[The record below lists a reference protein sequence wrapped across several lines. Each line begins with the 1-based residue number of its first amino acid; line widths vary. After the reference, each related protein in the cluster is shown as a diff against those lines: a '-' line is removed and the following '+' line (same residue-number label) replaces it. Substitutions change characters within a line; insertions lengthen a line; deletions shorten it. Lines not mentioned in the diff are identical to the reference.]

1 MLEINWTHCA
11 TKPRDHQ
18 MFGVKWLLKHPAALL
33 ADEVGAGKSK
43 QIVDTS
49 QILFQGGEID
59 AVVVDCPAAARGVW
73 ADPDPALGEVSK
85 HGWPSVLNLI
95 LEYSVKTAKPGTFPR
110 VPEGQGLLW
119 LVTNYEFVRR
129 EERLVPLLSFLTR
142 RKFWLVC
149 DEAWAL
155 KDQGT
160 EQWKAA
166 YEIRKM
172 ARRVTLLNGTPIA
185 DSPLDMNAQMR
196 MLDEN
201 ILGFPYINARGK
213 RVVSTADSRFKL
225 YYAGLAPCA
234 NRKDAIKQEQMW
246 KNLPVEIRW
255 PRLEELRAKCEPFII
270 RRETREC
277 FDLPPVLDPVLVE
290 ARMTDDEWRLY
301 RAMKKDMVAWLGTD
315 GAMDL
320 ASVARQA
327 FVKALR
333 LAQITGGFL
342 GGVERIDLEEG
353 KLDFGTSIAGGDRLI
368 DQPTTMLKEIGR
380 SKLDALIAWLETTGK
395 PNRLLVWGRFRA
407 EIERAGRVLAEEVGY
422 TTHLLYGGQTPQDRQ
437 AAVRALNPDVV
448 VDHPV
453 AVVGSPQA
461 GGAALNLS
469 GASVAV
475 NLSHDFNLRA
485 YLQARGRIDRPG
497 QKNPIRY
504 VDVVAV
510 GPKGERTIDHHI
522 LAALRSKQDIASWT
536 AATWRQKLS
545 EE

>member
-1 MLEINWTHCA
+1 M
-11 TKPRDHQ
+11 
-18 MFGVKWLLKHPAALL
+18 L
-33 ADEVGAGKSK
+33 ADQVGAGKSK
-43 QIVDTS
+43 QIVDTA
-49 QILFQGGEID
+49 QILYQGTEID
-59 AVVVDCPAAARGVW
+59 LMMVVCPAAARGVW

-85 HGWPSVLNLI
+85 HGWPSMMNHLM
-95 LEYSVKTAKPGTFPR
+95 EYSVRTAKPGAFPKS
-110 VPEGQGLLW
+110 PEGMGLRW
-119 LVTNYEFVRR
+119 VVSNYEFVRR
-129 EERLVPLLSFLTR
+129 EDRLVPLLSFLSR
-142 RKFWLVC
+142 WRFWLVC

-160 EQWKAA
+160 EQWKAC

-185 DSPLDMNAQMR
+185 DSPLDLNAQMR

-201 ILGFPYINARGK
+201 ILGFPYVNARGK
-213 RVVSTADSRFKL
+213 RVVSTAESRFMH
-225 YYAGLAPCA
+225 YYAGLAPCT
-234 NRKDAIKQEQMW
+234 NKRDAIKQEQMW
-246 KNLPVEIRW
+246 KNFPVETRW
-255 PRLEELRAKCEPFII
+255 PRLEELRAKCEPYIL

-290 ARMTDDEWRLY
+290 ARLNDDEWRIY

-315 GAMDL
+315 DGLDL

-353 KLDFGTSIAGGDRLI
+353 KLDFGTGMTAGERLI
-368 DQPTTMLKEIGR
+368 DAPTTMLKEIGR
-380 SKLDALIAWLETTGK
+380 SKLDALITWLGTVEK

-407 EIERAGRVLAEEVGY
+407 EIERAGRVLGEEVGY
-422 TTHLLYGGQTPQDRQ
+422 TSHLLYGGQSPQDRQ

-453 AVVGSPQA
+453 VVVGSPQA

-469 GASVAV
+469 GASMAV

-522 LAALRSKQDIASWT
+522 LAALRGKEDIATWT